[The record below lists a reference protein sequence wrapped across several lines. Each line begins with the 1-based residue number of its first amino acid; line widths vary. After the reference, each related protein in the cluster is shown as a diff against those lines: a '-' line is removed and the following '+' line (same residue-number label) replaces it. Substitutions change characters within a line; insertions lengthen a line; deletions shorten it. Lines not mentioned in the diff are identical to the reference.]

1 MGLAASQARA
11 LLLVARKSDLEY
23 RAQCISQR
31 KLVLSQQ
38 TEQLAKDYSTKI
50 SNRKLRFVYNLNGN
64 EGQSMYEDLT
74 YASLGANNPKFV
86 GEYRVLNNRGDIVV
100 SSINDIPGVEQKVP
114 VFVKVDNNNKPVIES
129 KDVYTKTS
137 EALGAEKQELFISYQ
152 GEDGT
157 YQYVKIQNE
166 DGTPNLEAQVGVAG
180 EDGKIT
186 MKNVFDSESKTMLE
200 SYKSYQK
207 FTKTTTADYVT
218 STEQSDGY
226 AFSHY
231 TTKTVPRTQSEDGY
245 YYSDDGRKYI
255 VCSDINKT
263 NYFQNGLR
271 TGAFILQKAELLELK
286 DDNGNKIGEKTQWGT
301 TPWQGIDVVSDV
313 LNTEDDALAESE
325 YEAKLA
331 VIKTQDQMLDIE
343 LKQIETQHKAIETE
357 QDSVKK
363 VIEGNID
370 KTFKIFA

>member
-23 RAQCISQR
+23 RSQCITQR
-31 KLVLSQQ
+31 KMVLSQQ
-38 TEQLAKDYSTKI
+38 TEQLAKDYSSKI

-100 SSINDIPGVEQKVP
+100 SSIDDIPGREEKVP
-114 VFVKVDNNNKPVIES
+114 VYVKVDSNNKPVTAS
-129 KDVYTKTS
+129 KDVYSKTS
-137 EALGAEKQELFISYQ
+137 EALGANKQELYISYQ
-152 GEDGT
+152 DKDGK
-157 YQYVKIQNE
+157 YQYTKIQNE
-166 DGTPNLEAQVGVAG
+166 DGTPNLEAQIGVADENG
-180 EDGKIT
+180 NIT
-186 MKNVFDSESKTMLE
+186 MKNVFDSESKAMLDT
-200 SYKSYQK
+200 YKNYQK
-207 FTKTTTADYVT
+207 YTKTTTVDYET
-218 STEQSDGY
+218 STEKQDGY
-226 AFSHY
+226 VFSHY
-231 TTKTVPRTQSEDGY
+231 TTKSVPRTQSEDGY
-245 YYSDDGRKYI
+245 YYSDDGRRYI
-255 VCSDINKT
+255 VCADINNT

-286 DDNGNKIGEKTQWGT
+286 DENGNKTGEKTQWET

-325 YEAKLA
+325 YEAKMA
-331 VIKTQDQMLDIE
+331 VIKTQDQMLDME
-343 LKQIETQHKAIETE
+343 LKQIETQHKAVEAE

-363 VIEGNID
+363 IIDGNID